1 MIYLLYT
8 SIYNELL
15 HKNIFLLL
23 YILHSVDDKTCCNL
37 PSFIKNTFFSISAM
51 SLNESFKS
59 TAALTR

>member
-1 MIYLLYT
+1 MIYLHYT

-37 PSFIKNTFFSISAM
+37 PPFIKNTIFVNLRHVI
-51 SLNESFKS
+51 K
-59 TAALTR
+59 RII